1 MGSFANSL
9 HVRGADTEAV
19 SSAIRRI
26 MQNNGF
32 VTTDEAPT
40 EESIWGMSSSP
51 RAMHVSE
58 ASEGW
63 VTVLDS
69 DLMNMSDL
77 GLELS
82 RLLETYVILF
92 LVNDSDSWHYQ
103 LFYAGGDIDS
113 FDSSGEYV
121 DEGDDD
127 FGDEASVYG
136 GLRLFPD
143 EEVELDDDDEEDAE
157 DEATD
162 DIEALK
168 LDGPINPFLDSEDAK
183 ADDFDEAMEA
193 RVAALPPEF
202 REHIDRLFESV
213 QHEMPDDMRAIQQ
226 KIDANTATEAEQTT
240 FQNWL
245 MQQLPMFVQELSDA
259 FAAELDLGGETNPP
273 SEEDLREH
281 LAFLRPLLKPHVS
294 LDEAVEVMGELTV
307 FAEMTLAKFLP
318 LLGINPLHAQLSY
331 AYRQEH
337 TREELDQAG
346 IRFRDHL
353 KFKTAT

>member
-32 VTTDEAPT
+32 VTTDEAPS
-40 EESIWGMSSSP
+40 EEAIWGMSSSP

-58 ASEGW
+58 ASDGW

-121 DEGDDD
+121 DEGDDEFD
-127 FGDEASVYG
+127 DESLAHG
-136 GLRLFPD
+136 GLRLFPN
-143 EEVELDDDDEEDAE
+143 EEAASDDEDAE

-168 LDGPINPFLDSEDAK
+168 LDGPFNPFLDSEDAE
-183 ADDFDEAMEA
+183 ADDIDPAMAA
-193 RVAALPPEF
+193 RLASMPPEF
-202 REHIDRLFESV
+202 REHIDQLFAAV
-213 QHEMPDDMRAIQQ
+213 QQDMPDDMRAIQL
-226 KIDANTATEAEQTT
+226 KIDANTATAEDQAK

-245 MQQLPMFVQELSDA
+245 MQQMPMFVQELSEA
-259 FAAELDLGGETNPP
+259 FASELELGGETNPP
-273 SEEDLREH
+273 SEEDLLEH
-281 LAFLRPLLKPHVS
+281 LAFLRPLLKPGVS
-294 LDEAVEVMGELTV
+294 LDEAVEVMGELSV
-307 FAEMTLAKFLP
+307 FAEMALAKFLP
-318 LLGINPLHAQLSY
+318 LVGINPLHAYLSY
-331 AYRQEH
+331 AYRQDH
-337 TREELDQAG
+337 TTEVLDQAG